1 MVIVNIPT
9 PLRRL
14 TDGKSRVQVKGRD
27 ILSVVEDLEAQ
38 FPGIRDRLLDEM
50 GEPKRFIHIYVNEDE
65 IRTLQGKETPVAEG
79 DNVSIVPAMAGGQGR
94 ATLAV
99 FVSLEERSLK
109 GVKS

>member
-27 ILSVVEDLEAQ
+27 VSVVEDLEAQ

-50 GEPKRFIHIYVNEDE
+50 G
-65 IRTLQGKETPVAEG
+65 
-79 DNVSIVPAMAGGQGR
+79 S
-94 ATLAV
+94 
-99 FVSLEERSLK
+99 RSGL
-109 GVKS
+109 STST